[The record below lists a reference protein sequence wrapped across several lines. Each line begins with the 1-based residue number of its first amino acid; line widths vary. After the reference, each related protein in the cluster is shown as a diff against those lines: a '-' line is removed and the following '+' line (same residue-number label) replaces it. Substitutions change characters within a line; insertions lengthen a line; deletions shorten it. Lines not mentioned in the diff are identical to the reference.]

1 VRAIVRFLIG
11 LFCVS
16 LILGGINLLRLGDLC
31 PAVRFVETPKVEFL
45 LCVPRG
51 TRLSI
56 SSGSLAAL
64 LIVPAL
70 LVLLFVSRHFLAD
83 MWWRNTR
90 GTPVYTVERTFDLP
104 PARVPVVVPG
114 ATAVCPWC
122 AEPVDPADLVCRSC
136 NGALPQ
142 LRGAVPPPAD
152 EWAALRATHPH
163 AVGPVLHSAEQI
175 PKDQW
180 PADAHAAIDRACG
193 LFTQEGL
200 DANRAVQRAFEE
212 AGARV
217 VPQAD
222 GSAPEAADRGDE
234 PPAPSLPP
242 RLPPR

>member
-1 VRAIVRFLIG
+1 MAVWRFLVG
-11 LFCVS
+11 VSCVS
-16 LILGGINLLRLGDLC
+16 SILNGVNLIRLRSIC
-31 PAVRFVETPKVEFL
+31 PTVRLADTPQVLFL
-45 LCVPRG
+45 VCVKQG
-51 TRLSI
+51 TSDGWPIGSI
-56 SSGSLAAL
+56 AAL
-64 LIVPAL
+64 MIFPSSVIL
-70 LVLLFVSRHFLAD
+70 LWVSRHFLAD

-90 GTPVYTVERTFDLP
+90 GKPVYTVERTFDLP

-114 ATAVCPWC
+114 ATSACPWC

-152 EWAALRATHPH
+152 EWAGLRSAHPH
-163 AVGPVLHSAEQI
+163 ALGPVVHSAEQI

-180 PADAHAAIDRACG
+180 PADVHAAIDRACG

-200 DANRAVQRAFEE
+200 DANRAVQRAFQE
-212 AGARV
+212 AGAGV

-222 GSAPEAADRGDE
+222 GSAPDAPDSGDE